1 MKSRCLLSVL
11 GLVTIFLPGRD
22 ALRAQNGFTV
32 PVVVTNENTA
42 EPGIE
47 IAPGGLVY
55 INAPAGLLSNL
66 PGSASFLFRSSDGG
80 ATWVQTPNG
89 FRDLFPGGGD
99 ADVAIDPTDGTIYF
113 ADLWLGSSTVSV
125 SRDEGQ
131 SWIANPLDGVFVE
144 DRQWLATPGGA
155 RVYLATHQ
163 IPTGIVVSK
172 SVNGG
177 VTYVLSSV
185 AASVAD
191 QTGCICPSGNIIA
204 ESGGLLGLGDRV
216 GVIYSTSSG
225 GIKFARSTN
234 GGLTFGSSVVSQ
246 VSGADTSSNFP
257 VVANAGNGHLVVVWL
272 EVIGSATRVRFSDST
287 NWGAVWTTPRT
298 LVSTGTS
305 VFPWLDARGAK
316 VAVSVYHT
324 SASGVPDL
332 VPDSAQWF
340 ETYLES
346 TNGGAT
352 LSARQIVDP
361 MPVKSGPICTE
372 GAGCAEDRELL
383 DFQSV
388 AIDAAGRSLLTWTR
402 SINNVDDTE
411 IRFARQR

>member
-1 MKSRCLLSVL
+1 MTLRCLLSVL
-11 GLVTIFLPGRD
+11 GLGTIFLPNGD
-22 ALRAQNGFTV
+22 ALKAQSGFTV
-32 PVVVTNENTA
+32 PVVVTSENTA

-55 INAPAGLLSNL
+55 IHAPAGLLSNL
-66 PGSASFLFRSSDGG
+66 PGSASFLFRSADGG
-80 ATWVQTPNG
+80 ATWTQTPNG
-89 FRDLFPGGGD
+89 LRDLFPGGGD

-131 SWIANPLDGVFVE
+131 SWMANPLDGVVVE
-144 DRQWLATPGGA
+144 DRQWLATPGGG

-172 SVNGG
+172 SVTGG
-177 VTYVLSSV
+177 VAYVLSSV

-191 QTGCICPSGNIIA
+191 QTGCICPSGTIIA
-204 ESGGLLGLGDRV
+204 ETGGLFGLGDRV
-216 GVIYSTSSG
+216 GVIYATSTG

-246 VSGADTSSNFP
+246 VSVADTSRNFP
-257 VVANAGNGHLVVVWL
+257 VVANAGGGHLVAVWL
-272 EVIGSATRVRFSDST
+272 EVIGSATRVRFSAST
-287 NWGAVWTTPRT
+287 NWGAIWTTPRT

-305 VFPWLDARGAK
+305 VFPWVDARGAK

-324 SASGVPDL
+324 NASGVPDS
-332 VPDSAQWF
+332 VPDSAVWF

-352 LSARQIVDP
+352 FSGWQIVDP
-361 MPVKSGPICTE
+361 TPVKSGPICTE
-372 GAGCAEDRELL
+372 GAGCADDRELL
-383 DFQSV
+383 DFQSI
-388 AIDAAGRSLLTWTR
+388 AIDAAGRSLVTWTR